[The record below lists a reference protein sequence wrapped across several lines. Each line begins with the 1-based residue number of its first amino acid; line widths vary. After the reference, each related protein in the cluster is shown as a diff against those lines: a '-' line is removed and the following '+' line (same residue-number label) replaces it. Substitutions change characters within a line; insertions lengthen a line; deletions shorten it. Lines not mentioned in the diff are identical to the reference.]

1 MRACR
6 FALLTI
12 LLMPAFA
19 WAADDVLPAEAGIP
33 VVDWKDAAN
42 HMDQEVIVQG
52 RIVQARNIG
61 KICFLNFDGA
71 RTFTAV
77 VHSPNYKNFPTPPEQ
92 LYGGKIVR
100 IRGVIS
106 AYRGKPQVEVSRAE
120 QVTILEKELPIEP
133 AAEKKVHAFNGT
145 VTVAT
150 FNVLN
155 LFDDHDD
162 PYHAD
167 EGTPAKPKA
176 ELERLAATIRA
187 LNADVLALQEIENRG
202 YLERFN
208 AALLSDLGYEH
219 VVCFDSN
226 DRRGIDCAV
235 LSRLPVGP
243 VTSWR
248 HLRFSDGSGGEMSYN
263 RDLLQVRIEPPD
275 CPDFDLFVVHFKSK
289 RGGATETERYRVAE
303 CTRTREIL
311 SGMLKKDADA
321 RFLICGDFND
331 TWDSKPL
338 KALMG
343 DGAMALVDFTK
354 ELPEKASSYNRLNND
369 SVIDFIFAS
378 PAMAKMHEPG
388 SYKII
393 PGTVES
399 AGSDHNPVV
408 TRFRLRK

>member
-1 MRACR
+1 MRICR
-6 FALLTI
+6 FALFLAF
-12 LLMPAFA
+12 LAPAFVG
-19 WAADDVLPAEAGIP
+19 AADKVLPADAGI
-33 VVDWKDAAN
+33 VVIDWKDAHK

-52 RIVQARNIG
+52 RIVQARDIG

-77 VHSPNYKNFPTPPEQ
+77 VHAPNYKNFTLPPDQ
-92 LYGGKIVR
+92 LYGGKILR

-106 AYRGKPQVEVSRAE
+106 TYKGKPQVEVSHPD
-120 QVTILEKELPIEP
+120 QITVLEKELPIEP
-133 AAEKKVHAFNGT
+133 PAVTKTAAFDGT

-155 LFDDHDD
+155 LFDEHDD

-176 ELERLAATIRA
+176 ELEHLAATIRK
-187 LNADVLALQEIENRG
+187 LNADVLALQEVENRG

-208 AALLSDLGYEH
+208 AALLGDLGYEH
-219 VVCFDSN
+219 VVCIESN

-248 HLRFSDGSGGEMSYN
+248 HLRFSDGSGGEMGYN

-289 RGGATETERYRVAE
+289 RGGADETERFRVAE
-303 CTRTREIL
+303 CTKTREIL
-311 SGMLKKDADA
+311 SGILKNDAEA
-321 RFLICGDFND
+321 MFLICGDFND
-331 TWDSKPL
+331 TWGSKPL
-338 KALMG
+338 KALIG
-343 DGAMALVDFTK
+343 DGAMALKDFTR
-354 ELPEKASSYNRLNND
+354 ELPEKASSYNKMNND

-378 PAMAKMHEPG
+378 PAMARRHVAG

-408 TRFRLRK
+408 TQFRLRK